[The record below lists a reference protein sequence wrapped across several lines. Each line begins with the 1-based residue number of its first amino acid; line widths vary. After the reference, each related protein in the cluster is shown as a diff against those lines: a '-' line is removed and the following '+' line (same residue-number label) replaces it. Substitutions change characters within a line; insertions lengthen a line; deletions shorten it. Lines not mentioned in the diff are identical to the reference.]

1 MSETNSAPSVLSKE
15 MLLEIG
21 GWRAMQEG
29 RSLWEAGKV
38 MSVDWVDP
46 MLGGVVQAGT
56 GTVNARLKL
65 GKRLSDVENLCSCRQ
80 AREYGTV
87 CPHVIALSLKYL
99 EKNGKAAGGPVHR
112 PNGAVAGPVA
122 AAARA
127 MAPRFPRVLGQL
139 AGKGSKPLC
148 LEVHLPLELGKA
160 WRAGK
165 IPLTVE
171 ASVDGGPTKSLDAV
185 AVEKVEPYIVDESD
199 AVLLSML
206 EKMEG
211 ASVHG
216 EAELS
221 PADRDLFFPVLLG
234 HPRIFLGRKKHFAV
248 SRAVEG
254 TRLKAELDEG
264 GILHLNLLAAPAGPE
279 GSEVL
284 EGSQGRWRFSGDHLE
299 LLDSLPVA
307 YEGLRKGGRSVAREG
322 LATFLQREM
331 PLLERHV
338 RVEPGERLRG
348 LQFETMAPAIR
359 VELDGLLSGISCQ
372 LEAVYGKESHVLTG
386 MPGQNEGMD
395 AWMPDGTDPK
405 RYRVRGRAIERT
417 AQRELLA
424 AGFLP
429 GQRAAERY
437 TLAGEG
443 KVGAF
448 LANILPRWKQKWEV
462 KVTPR
467 MESLLSRCDYVAPE
481 VTLRDTGGSWL
492 TVEVDFRSGANR
504 DALTP
509 AEVQRLLQ
517 TGLSHH
523 RLAGGRIALVP
534 TDDVTEFQEV
544 LKDCQVRNDGTR
556 YKLEKRF
563 RGYFGEA
570 IRGTGWVVSGKSNW
584 KPPTELIAYE
594 QAKLPERLEKI
605 VRPYQREGIGWLLY
619 LAKNHFGGVLAD
631 EMGLGKTLQT
641 LAFLELRRAQNK
653 TKLPGLVLCPT
664 SLVMN
669 WLDEAKKF
677 VPDLKVLA
685 LHGAGRKALL
695 SKIPEYD
702 LVVTSYALLRRDI
715 AEYEKQEFDAVI
727 LDEAQNIK
735 NRTSQTAVSVKKLV
749 SDHRMVLTG
758 TPLENSLL
766 DLWSIYDFLMPGYLG
781 TATDFRDRYEIP
793 VAKLGDEKAQHRLRH
808 RVRPFLLRR
817 TKAEVAKDL
826 PAKIEQIAFCELT
839 DEQKGVYRQILEEGR
854 KQVSELSGKAS
865 GGRDRIAV
873 LTVLMRL
880 RQACCHLGLLPSA
893 GAGAKVWNEPS
904 GKMEY
909 FLDRLEEAISG
920 GHRILVFSQFVSML
934 KIVQEELRRRKT
946 PHCYLDGGTID
957 RAGEVDRFQRNQDIP
972 VFLISLK
979 AGGTGLNLTGAD
991 TVIHFDPWWNP
1002 AVEDQATARAHRIG
1016 QNKIVSSYKL
1026 IARDTVE
1033 EKIVLLQERKKE
1045 LFRGTLVSEE
1055 DFVRGLDWTELQELL
1070 N

>member
-1 MSETNSAPSVLSKE
+1 
-15 MLLEIG
+15 
-21 GWRAMQEG
+21 
-29 RSLWEAGKV
+29 
-38 MSVDWVDP
+38 
-46 MLGGVVQAGT
+46 
-56 GTVNARLKL
+56 
-65 GKRLSDVENLCSCRQ
+65 
-80 AREYGTV
+80 
-87 CPHVIALSLKYL
+87 
-99 EKNGKAAGGPVHR
+99 
-112 PNGAVAGPVA
+112 
-122 AAARA
+122 
-127 MAPRFPRVLGQL
+127 
-139 AGKGSKPLC
+139 
-148 LEVHLPLELGKA
+148 
-160 WRAGK
+160 
-165 IPLTVE
+165 
-171 ASVDGGPTKSLDAV
+171 
-185 AVEKVEPYIVDESD
+185 
-199 AVLLSML
+199 
-206 EKMEG
+206 
-211 ASVHG
+211 
-216 EAELS
+216 
-221 PADRDLFFPVLLG
+221 
-234 HPRIFLGRKKHFAV
+234 
-248 SRAVEG
+248 
-254 TRLKAELDEG
+254 
-264 GILHLNLLAAPAGPE
+264 
-279 GSEVL
+279 
-284 EGSQGRWRFSGDHLE
+284 
-299 LLDSLPVA
+299 
-307 YEGLRKGGRSVAREG
+307 
-322 LATFLQREM
+322 
-331 PLLERHV
+331 
-338 RVEPGERLRG
+338 
-348 LQFETMAPAIR
+348 
-359 VELDGLLSGISCQ
+359 
-372 LEAVYGKESHVLTG
+372 
-386 MPGQNEGMD
+386 
-395 AWMPDGTDPK
+395 
-405 RYRVRGRAIERT
+405 
-417 AQRELLA
+417 
-424 AGFLP
+424 
-429 GQRAAERY
+429 
-437 TLAGEG
+437 
-443 KVGAF
+443 
-448 LANILPRWKQKWEV
+448 
-462 KVTPR
+462 
-467 MESLLSRCDYVAPE
+467 
-481 VTLRDTGGSWL
+481 
-492 TVEVDFRSGANR
+492 
-504 DALTP
+504 
-509 AEVQRLLQ
+509 
-517 TGLSHH
+517 
-523 RLAGGRIALVP
+523 
-534 TDDVTEFQEV
+534 
-544 LKDCQVRNDGTR
+544 
-556 YKLEKRF
+556 
-563 RGYFGEA
+563 
-570 IRGTGWVVSGKSNW
+570 
-584 KPPTELIAYE
+584 LIAYE

-677 VPDLKVLA
+677 APDLKVLA

-793 VAKLGDEKAQHRLRH
+793 VAKLGDEKAQQRLRQ

-826 PAKIEQIAFCELT
+826 PAKIEQIAYCELT

-880 RQACCHLGLLPSA
+880 RQACCHLGLLPQPNS
-893 GAGAKVWNEPS
+893 GTKVWSEPS

-1033 EKIVLLQERKKE
+1033 EKIVRLQERKKE

>member
-1 MSETNSAPSVLSKE
+1 MSDSSSVPSVLSKE

-38 MSVDWVDP
+38 MSVEWIDP
-46 MLGGVVQAGT
+46 VLGGVVQAGT

-99 EKNGKAAGGPVHR
+99 EKNGKGVVGPAPR
-112 PNGAVAGPVA
+112 PNGVVAGPVA
-122 AAARA
+122 AAARS

-139 AGKGSKPLC
+139 AGKGSKPLS

-185 AVEKVEPYIVDESD
+185 PVDKVEPYIVDESD
-199 AVLLSML
+199 AALLAML

-221 PADRDLFFPVLLG
+221 PAMRDAFFPVLLG
-234 HPRIFLGRKKHFAV
+234 HPRVFVGRRKHLSV
-248 SRAVEG
+248 SRATEG
-254 TRLKAELDEG
+254 TRVKAELDDG
-264 GILHLNLLAAPAGPE
+264 GILHLELVPAPSGPE
-279 GSEVL
+279 GSELL
-284 EGSQGRWRFSGDHLE
+284 EAGNGRWRLAAEQLE
-299 LLDSLPVA
+299 LLDSLPQA
-307 YEGLRKGGRSVAREG
+307 YEGLRKGSRTVAREG

-331 PLLERHV
+331 PQLERHV
-338 RVEPGERLRG
+338 RMEPGERLRN
-348 LQFETMAPAIR
+348 LQFETMAPKIR
-359 VELDGLLSGISCQ
+359 VELDGLLSGVSCQ
-372 LEAVYGKESHVLTG
+372 LEAVYGNESHILTG

-395 AWMPDGTDPK
+395 AWVPDKGDAK
-405 RYRVRGRAIERT
+405 RYRVRGRELERV

-448 LANILPRWKQKWEV
+448 LANVLPRWKKKWEV
-462 KVTPR
+462 KLTPR

-492 TVEVDFRSGANR
+492 SVEVDFRSGNGA
-504 DALTP
+504 DALSP

-534 TDDVTEFQEV
+534 TDDVAEFHEV
-544 LKDCQVRNDGTR
+544 LRDCQVRNDGTR

-570 IRGTGWVVSGKSNW
+570 IRASGWSLGGRSNW
-584 KPPTELIAYE
+584 KPPEEIFHYE
-594 QAKLPERLEKI
+594 EPQLPERLEKI
-605 VRPYQREGIGWLLY
+605 ARPYQKEGIGWLQY

-641 LAFLELRRAQNK
+641 LAFLELRRKENK
-653 TKLPGLVLCPT
+653 TKLPSLVLCPT
-664 SLVMN
+664 SLVIN
-669 WLDEAKKF
+669 WMDEGKKF
-677 VPDLKVLA
+677 APGLKMLA
-685 LHGAGRKALL
+685 LHGAGRKTLL
-695 SKIPEYD
+695 SKIPDYD

-715 AEYEKQEFDAVI
+715 AEYEMLEFDSVV
-727 LDEAQNIK
+727 LDEAQSIK
-735 NRTSQTAVSVKKLV
+735 NRSSQTAVSVKKLTC
-749 SDHRMVLTG
+749 DHRLVLTG

-793 VAKLGDEKAQHRLRH
+793 VAKLGDEKAQQRLRQ

-817 TKAEVAKDL
+817 TKAEVARDL
-826 PAKIEQIAFCELT
+826 PAKIEQISWCELT

-854 KQVSELSGKAS
+854 RQVSELAGKAS
-865 GGRDRIAV
+865 GGKDRIAV

-880 RQACCHLGLLPSA
+880 RQACCHLGLLPQN
-893 GAGAKVWNEPS
+893 GKTWTEPS

-920 GHRILVFSQFVSML
+920 GHRMLVFSQFVSLL
-934 KIVQEELRRRKT
+934 KIVQEELRRRKV
-946 PHCYLDGGTID
+946 PHCYLDGGTVD
-957 RAGEVDRFQRNQDIP
+957 RAGEVERFQRNQDIP

-1033 EKIVLLQERKKE
+1033 EKIVRLQEKKKE
-1045 LFRGTLVSEE
+1045 LFKGTLVSEE
-1055 DFVRGLDWTELQELL
+1055 DFVRGLSWTELQELL
-1070 N
+1070 E

>member
-1 MSETNSAPSVLSKE
+1 MSETNSAPSVLSKQ

-38 MSVDWVDP
+38 MSVEWVDP
-46 MLGGVVQAGT
+46 VLGGVVQAGT

-65 GKRLSDVENLCSCRQ
+65 GARLADVENFCSCRQ

-99 EKNGKAAGGPVHR
+99 EKNGKPATGPVHR
-112 PNGAVAGPVA
+112 PNGAVSGPVA

-139 AGKGSKPLC
+139 AGKGSKPMS
-148 LEVHLPLELGKA
+148 LEVHLPLDLGKA
-160 WRAGK
+160 WKAGK

-185 AVEKVEPYIVDESD
+185 PVEKVEPYIVDEAD
-199 AVLLSML
+199 ATLLAML

-216 EAELS
+216 EAELTA
-221 PADRDLFFPVLLG
+221 ADRDLFFPALLG
-234 HPRIFLGRKKHFAV
+234 HPRVFAGRRKHLLV
-248 SRAVEG
+248 KRAAEG
-254 TRLKAELDEG
+254 TRLKAELDAD
-264 GILHLNLLAAPAGPE
+264 GILHLELFAAPAGPAE
-279 GSEVL
+279 SELL
-284 EGSQGRWRFSGDHLE
+284 ECADGRWRLAGENLE
-299 LLDSLPVA
+299 LLDSLPHS
-307 YEGLRKGGRSVAREG
+307 YDGLRHGPRSVAREG
-322 LATFLQREM
+322 LALFLQREM
-331 PLLERHV
+331 PNLERHV
-338 RVEPGERLRG
+338 RVEAGEKLRG
-348 LQFETMAPAIR
+348 LQFETMVPKIK
-359 VELDGLLSGISCQ
+359 VELDGLLSGVSCQ
-372 LEAVYGKESHVLTG
+372 LEALDGKEIHILTG

-395 AWMPDGTDPK
+395 AWVPDGKDVG
-405 RYRVRGRAIERT
+405 RYRVRGRAMERT

-448 LANILPRWKQKWEV
+448 LANILPRWKKKWEV
-462 KVTPR
+462 TVTPR
-467 MESLLSRCDYVAPE
+467 MEALLGRCDYIAPE

-492 TVEVDFRSGANR
+492 SVEVDFRSGNGN

-509 AEVQRLLQ
+509 SEVQRLLQ

-534 TDDVTEFQEV
+534 TEDVAEFTEV
-544 LKDCQVRNDGTR
+544 LRDCQVKNDGTR
-556 YKLEKRF
+556 YRLEKKF

-570 IRGTGWVVSGKSNW
+570 IRGTGWMVSGRSNW
-584 KPPTELIAYE
+584 KPPAELVQYSE
-594 QAKLPERLEKI
+594 AKLPERLEKI
-605 VRPYQREGIGWLLY
+605 ARPYQKEGIGWLQY

-641 LAFLELRRAQNK
+641 LAFLELRRAENK

-664 SLVMN
+664 SLVIN
-669 WLDEAKKF
+669 WMDEGKKF
-677 VPDLKVLA
+677 APGLKMLA
-685 LHGAGRKALL
+685 LYGAGRKSLL
-695 SKIPEYD
+695 AKIPEYD

-715 AEYEKQEFDAVI
+715 AIYEKMEFDAVI

-735 NRTSQTAVSVKKLV
+735 NRTSQTAISVKKLV
-749 SDHRMVLTG
+749 CDHRMVLTG

-793 VAKLGDEKAQHRLRH
+793 VAKMGDERAQARLRH

-880 RQACCHLGLLPSA
+880 RQACCHLGLLPQG
-893 GAGAKVWNEPS
+893 GAGAKVWTEPS

-909 FLDRLEEAISG
+909 FLDRLDEAISG
-920 GHRILVFSQFVSML
+920 GHRMLVFSQFVSML
-934 KIVQEELRRRKT
+934 KIVQEELRRRKI
-946 PHCYLDGGTID
+946 PHCYLDGGTMD

-1033 EKIVLLQERKKE
+1033 EKIVRLQERKKE

>member
-1 MSETNSAPSVLSKE
+1 
-15 MLLEIG
+15 
-21 GWRAMQEG
+21 
-29 RSLWEAGKV
+29 
-38 MSVDWVDP
+38 
-46 MLGGVVQAGT
+46 
-56 GTVNARLKL
+56 
-65 GKRLSDVENLCSCRQ
+65 
-80 AREYGTV
+80 
-87 CPHVIALSLKYL
+87 
-99 EKNGKAAGGPVHR
+99 
-112 PNGAVAGPVA
+112 
-122 AAARA
+122 
-127 MAPRFPRVLGQL
+127 
-139 AGKGSKPLC
+139 
-148 LEVHLPLELGKA
+148 
-160 WRAGK
+160 
-165 IPLTVE
+165 
-171 ASVDGGPTKSLDAV
+171 
-185 AVEKVEPYIVDESD
+185 
-199 AVLLSML
+199 
-206 EKMEG
+206 
-211 ASVHG
+211 
-216 EAELS
+216 
-221 PADRDLFFPVLLG
+221 
-234 HPRIFLGRKKHFAV
+234 
-248 SRAVEG
+248 
-254 TRLKAELDEG
+254 
-264 GILHLNLLAAPAGPE
+264 
-279 GSEVL
+279 
-284 EGSQGRWRFSGDHLE
+284 
-299 LLDSLPVA
+299 
-307 YEGLRKGGRSVAREG
+307 
-322 LATFLQREM
+322 
-331 PLLERHV
+331 
-338 RVEPGERLRG
+338 
-348 LQFETMAPAIR
+348 
-359 VELDGLLSGISCQ
+359 
-372 LEAVYGKESHVLTG
+372 
-386 MPGQNEGMD
+386 
-395 AWMPDGTDPK
+395 
-405 RYRVRGRAIERT
+405 
-417 AQRELLA
+417 
-424 AGFLP
+424 
-429 GQRAAERY
+429 
-437 TLAGEG
+437 
-443 KVGAF
+443 
-448 LANILPRWKQKWEV
+448 
-462 KVTPR
+462 
-467 MESLLSRCDYVAPE
+467 
-481 VTLRDTGGSWL
+481 
-492 TVEVDFRSGANR
+492 
-504 DALTP
+504 
-509 AEVQRLLQ
+509 
-517 TGLSHH
+517 
-523 RLAGGRIALVP
+523 
-534 TDDVTEFQEV
+534 
-544 LKDCQVRNDGTR
+544 
-556 YKLEKRF
+556 
-563 RGYFGEA
+563 
-570 IRGTGWVVSGKSNW
+570 
-584 KPPTELIAYE
+584 
-594 QAKLPERLEKI
+594 
-605 VRPYQREGIGWLLY
+605 
-619 LAKNHFGGVLAD
+619 
-631 EMGLGKTLQT
+631 
-641 LAFLELRRAQNK
+641 
-653 TKLPGLVLCPT
+653 
-664 SLVMN
+664 
-669 WLDEAKKF
+669 
-677 VPDLKVLA
+677 LA

-1033 EKIVLLQERKKE
+1033 EKIVRLQERKKE

>member
-1 MSETNSAPSVLSKE
+1 MSDSSSVPSVLSKE

-38 MSVDWVDP
+38 MSVEWIDP
-46 MLGGVVQAGT
+46 VLGGVVQAGT

-99 EKNGKAAGGPVHR
+99 EKNGKGVAGPAPR
-112 PNGAVAGPVA
+112 PNGVVAGPVA
-122 AAARA
+122 AAARS

-139 AGKGSKPLC
+139 AGKGSKPLS

-185 AVEKVEPYIVDESD
+185 PVDKVEPYIVDESD
-199 AVLLSML
+199 AALLAML

-221 PADRDLFFPVLLG
+221 PAIRDAFFPVLIG
-234 HPRIFLGRKKHFAV
+234 HPRVFVGRRKHLSV
-248 SRAVEG
+248 GRAAEG
-254 TRLKAELDEG
+254 TRLKAELDDG
-264 GILHLNLLAAPAGPE
+264 GILHLDLVPAPSGPE
-279 GSEVL
+279 GSELL
-284 EGSQGRWRFSGDHLE
+284 EAGNGRWRLAAEQLE
-299 LLDSLPVA
+299 LLDSLPQA
-307 YEGLRKGGRSVAREG
+307 YEGLRKGSRTVAREG

-331 PLLERHV
+331 PQLERHV
-338 RVEPGERLRG
+338 RVEPGERLRN
-348 LQFETMAPAIR
+348 LQFETMAPKIR
-359 VELDGLLSGISCQ
+359 VELDGLLSGVSCQ
-372 LEAVYGKESHVLTG
+372 LEAVYGNESHILTG

-395 AWMPDGTDPK
+395 AWVPDKGDAK
-405 RYRVRGRAIERT
+405 RYRVRGRELERV

-448 LANILPRWKQKWEV
+448 LANVLPRWKKKWEV
-462 KVTPR
+462 KLTPR

-492 TVEVDFRSGANR
+492 SVEVDFRSGNGA
-504 DALTP
+504 DALSP
-509 AEVQRLLQ
+509 VEVQRLLQ

-534 TDDVTEFQEV
+534 TDDVAEFHEV
-544 LKDCQVRNDGTR
+544 LRDCQVRNDGTR

-570 IRGTGWVVSGKSNW
+570 IRASGWSLGGRSNW
-584 KPPTELIAYE
+584 KPPEELFHYE
-594 QAKLPERLEKI
+594 EPKLPERLEKI
-605 VRPYQREGIGWLLY
+605 ARPYQKEGIGWLQY

-641 LAFLELRRAQNK
+641 LAFLELRRKENK
-653 TKLPGLVLCPT
+653 TKLPSLVLCPT

-669 WLDEAKKF
+669 WMDEGKKF
-677 VPDLKVLA
+677 APGLNMLA

-715 AEYEKQEFDAVI
+715 AEYEKLEFDSVV
-727 LDEAQNIK
+727 LDEAQSIK
-735 NRTSQTAVSVKKLV
+735 NRSSQTAVSVKKLTC
-749 SDHRMVLTG
+749 DHRLVLTG

-793 VAKLGDEKAQHRLRH
+793 VAKLGDEKAQQRLRQ

-817 TKAEVAKDL
+817 TKAEVARDL
-826 PAKIEQIAFCELT
+826 PAKIEQISWCELT

-854 KQVSELSGKAS
+854 RQVSELAGKAS
-865 GGRDRIAV
+865 GGKDRIAV

-880 RQACCHLGLLPSA
+880 RQACCHLGLLPQN
-893 GAGAKVWNEPS
+893 GKTWTEPS

-920 GHRILVFSQFVSML
+920 GHRMLVFSQFVSLL
-934 KIVQEELRRRKT
+934 KIVQEELRRRKV
-946 PHCYLDGGTID
+946 PHCYLDGGTVD

-1016 QNKIVSSYKL
+1016 QDKIVSSYKL

-1033 EKIVLLQERKKE
+1033 EKIVRLQEKKKE
-1045 LFRGTLVSEE
+1045 LFKGTLVSEE
-1055 DFVRGLDWTELQELL
+1055 DFVRGLSWTELQELL
-1070 N
+1070 E

>member
-1 MSETNSAPSVLSKE
+1 MSENNPIPSVLSKE

-38 MSVDWVDP
+38 MSVEWIDP
-46 MLGGVVQAGT
+46 VLGGVVQAGT

-65 GKRLSDVENLCSCRQ
+65 GKRLADVENLCSCRQ

-99 EKNGKAAGGPVHR
+99 ERNGKAATAPAPR
-112 PNGAVAGPVA
+112 LNGHVAGPVA

-127 MAPRFPRVLGQL
+127 LAPRFPRVLGQL
-139 AGKGSKPLC
+139 AGKASKPLA
-148 LEVHLPLELGKA
+148 LEVHLPLDLGKA

-185 AVEKVEPYIVDESD
+185 PVDKVEPYIVDESD
-199 AVLLSML
+199 AALLTML

-216 EAELS
+216 EAELTA
-221 PADRDLFFPVLLG
+221 ADRDLFFPVLLG
-234 HPRIFLGRKKHFAV
+234 HPRVFVGRRKHLAV
-248 SRAVEG
+248 SRAVQG
-254 TRLKAELDEG
+254 TRLKADLDDAG
-264 GILHLNLLAAPAGPE
+264 VLHLEIVPAPKGPE

-284 EGSQGRWRFSGDHLE
+284 EAGHGRWRLDEEHLE
-299 LLDSLPVA
+299 LLDSLPQS
-307 YEGLRKGGRSVAREG
+307 YDGLRKGPRSVARDG
-322 LATFLQREM
+322 LANFLQREM
-331 PLLERHV
+331 PHLERHV
-338 RVEPGERLRG
+338 RLEAGERLRQ
-348 LQFETMAPAIR
+348 LQFETMLPKIR
-359 VELDGLLSGISCQ
+359 VELDGLLSGVSCQ
-372 LEAVYGKESHVLTG
+372 LEAVYGNESHILTG

-395 AWMPDGTDPK
+395 SWVPDAGDPR
-405 RYRVRGRAIERT
+405 RYRVRGREAERV

-448 LANILPRWKQKWEV
+448 LANVLPRWKKKWEV
-462 KVTPR
+462 KLTPR
-467 MESLLSRCDYVAPE
+467 MESLLGRCDYIAPE
-481 VTLRDTGGSWL
+481 ITLRDTGGSWL
-492 TVEVDFRSGANR
+492 TVEVDFKSGSGS
-504 DALTP
+504 DSLSQ

-534 TDDVTEFQEV
+534 TDEVAEFGEV
-544 LKDCQVRNDGTR
+544 LRDCQVRQDGNR
-556 YKLEKRF
+556 YRLEKRY

-570 IRGTGWVVSGKSNW
+570 LKGTGWSLNGRSNW
-584 KPPTELIAYE
+584 KPPEELVHFE
-594 QAKLPERLEKI
+594 DAKLPARLEKI
-605 VRPYQREGIGWLLY
+605 VRPYQKEGVGWLQY
-619 LAKNHFGGVLAD
+619 LSRNHFGGVLAD

-641 LAFLELRRAQNK
+641 LAFLELRRAETK
-653 TKLPGLVLCPT
+653 SKLPCLVLCPT

-669 WLDEAKKF
+669 WMDEGKKF
-677 VPDLKVLA
+677 APSLKMLA
-685 LHGAGRKALL
+685 LHGAGRKAHL
-695 SKIPEYD
+695 SKIPDYD

-715 AEYEKQEFDAVI
+715 AEYEKLEFDTIA
-727 LDEAQNIK
+727 LDEAQSIK

-749 SDHRMVLTG
+749 CEHRMVLTG

-766 DLWSIYDFLMPGYLG
+766 DLWSIFDFLMPGYLG

-793 VAKLGDEKAQHRLRH
+793 VAKLGDERAQNRLRQ

-826 PAKIEQIAFCELT
+826 PAKIEQVAWCEMT

-854 KQVSELSGKAS
+854 KQVSELSGKES

-880 RQACCHLGLLPSA
+880 RQACCHLGLLPQN
-893 GAGAKVWNEPS
+893 GKTWTEPS

-920 GHRILVFSQFVSML
+920 GHRMLVFSQFVSLL
-934 KIVQEELRRRKT
+934 KLVQAELNRRKI
-946 PHCYLDGGTID
+946 PHCYLDGGTVD

-1002 AVEDQATARAHRIG
+1002 AVEEQATARAHRIG

-1033 EKIVLLQERKKE
+1033 EKIVRLQERKKE

-1055 DFVRGLDWTELQELL
+1055 DFVRGLSWQELQELL
-1070 N
+1070 D

>member
-1 MSETNSAPSVLSKE
+1 MSDSSSVPSVLSKE

-38 MSVDWVDP
+38 MSVEWIDP
-46 MLGGVVQAGT
+46 VLGGVVQAGT

-99 EKNGKAAGGPVHR
+99 EKNGKGVAGPAPR
-112 PNGAVAGPVA
+112 PNGVVAGPVA
-122 AAARA
+122 AAARS

-139 AGKGSKPLC
+139 AGKGSKPLS

-185 AVEKVEPYIVDESD
+185 PVDKVEPYIVDESD
-199 AVLLSML
+199 AALLAML

-221 PADRDLFFPVLLG
+221 PAIRDAFFPVLIG
-234 HPRIFLGRKKHFAV
+234 HPRVFVGRRKHLSV
-248 SRAVEG
+248 GRAAEG
-254 TRLKAELDEG
+254 TRLKAELDDG
-264 GILHLNLLAAPAGPE
+264 GILHLDLVPAPSGPE
-279 GSEVL
+279 GSELL
-284 EGSQGRWRFSGDHLE
+284 EAGNGRWRLAAEQLE
-299 LLDSLPVA
+299 LLDSLPQA
-307 YEGLRKGGRSVAREG
+307 YEGLRKGSRTVAREG

-331 PLLERHV
+331 PQLERHV
-338 RVEPGERLRG
+338 RVEPGERLRN
-348 LQFETMAPAIR
+348 LQFETMAPKIR
-359 VELDGLLSGISCQ
+359 VELDGLLSGVSCQ
-372 LEAVYGKESHVLTG
+372 LEAVYGNESHILTG

-395 AWMPDGTDPK
+395 AWVPDKGDAK
-405 RYRVRGRAIERT
+405 RYRVRGRELERV

-448 LANILPRWKQKWEV
+448 LANVLPRWKKKWEV
-462 KVTPR
+462 KLTPR

-492 TVEVDFRSGANR
+492 SVEVDFRSGNGA
-504 DALTP
+504 DALSP
-509 AEVQRLLQ
+509 VEVQRLLQ

-534 TDDVTEFQEV
+534 TDDVAEFHEV
-544 LKDCQVRNDGTR
+544 LRDCQVRNDGTR

-570 IRGTGWVVSGKSNW
+570 IRASGWSLGGRSNW
-584 KPPTELIAYE
+584 KPPEELFHYE
-594 QAKLPERLEKI
+594 EPKLPERLEKI
-605 VRPYQREGIGWLLY
+605 ARPYQKEGIGWLQY

-641 LAFLELRRAQNK
+641 LAFLELRRKENK
-653 TKLPGLVLCPT
+653 TKLPSLVLCPT

-669 WLDEAKKF
+669 WMDEGKKF
-677 VPDLKVLA
+677 APGLNMLA

-715 AEYEKQEFDAVI
+715 AEYEKLEFDSVV
-727 LDEAQNIK
+727 LDEAQSIK
-735 NRTSQTAVSVKKLV
+735 NRSSQTAVSVKKLTC
-749 SDHRMVLTG
+749 DHRLVLTG

-793 VAKLGDEKAQHRLRH
+793 VAKLGDEKAQQRLRQ

-817 TKAEVAKDL
+817 TKAEVARDL
-826 PAKIEQIAFCELT
+826 PAKIEQISWCELT

-854 KQVSELSGKAS
+854 RQVSELAGKAS
-865 GGRDRIAV
+865 GGKDRIAV

-880 RQACCHLGLLPSA
+880 RQACCHLGLLPQN
-893 GAGAKVWNEPS
+893 GKTWTEPS

-920 GHRILVFSQFVSML
+920 GHRMLVFSQFVSLL
-934 KIVQEELRRRKT
+934 KIVQEELRRRKV
-946 PHCYLDGGTID
+946 PHCYLDGGTVD
-957 RAGEVDRFQRNQDIP
+957 RAGEVERFQRNQDIP

-1033 EKIVLLQERKKE
+1033 EKIVRLQEKKKE
-1045 LFRGTLVSEE
+1045 LFKGTLVSEE
-1055 DFVRGLDWTELQELL
+1055 DFVRGLSWTELQELL
-1070 N
+1070 E

>member
-1 MSETNSAPSVLSKE
+1 MSDSSSVPSVLSKE

-38 MSVDWVDP
+38 MSVEWIDP
-46 MLGGVVQAGT
+46 VLGGVVQAGT

-99 EKNGKAAGGPVHR
+99 EKNGKGVAGPAPR
-112 PNGAVAGPVA
+112 PNGVVAGPVA
-122 AAARA
+122 AAARS

-139 AGKGSKPLC
+139 AGKGSKPLS

-185 AVEKVEPYIVDESD
+185 PVDKVEPYIVDESD
-199 AVLLSML
+199 AALLAML

-221 PADRDLFFPVLLG
+221 PAMRDAFFPVLLG
-234 HPRIFLGRKKHFAV
+234 HPRVFVGRRKHLSV
-248 SRAVEG
+248 SRATEG
-254 TRLKAELDEG
+254 TRVKAELDDG
-264 GILHLNLLAAPAGPE
+264 GILHLELVPAPSGPE
-279 GSEVL
+279 GSELL
-284 EGSQGRWRFSGDHLE
+284 EAGNGRWRLAAEQLE
-299 LLDSLPVA
+299 LLDSLPQA
-307 YEGLRKGGRSVAREG
+307 YEGLRKGSRTVAREG

-331 PLLERHV
+331 PQLERHV
-338 RVEPGERLRG
+338 RMEPGERLRN
-348 LQFETMAPAIR
+348 LQFETMAPKIR
-359 VELDGLLSGISCQ
+359 VELDGLLSGVSCQ
-372 LEAVYGKESHVLTG
+372 LEAVYGNESHILTG

-395 AWMPDGTDPK
+395 AWVPDKGDAK
-405 RYRVRGRAIERT
+405 RYRVRGRELERV

-437 TLAGEG
+437 TWAGEG

-448 LANILPRWKQKWEV
+448 LANVLPRWKKKWEV
-462 KVTPR
+462 KLTPR

-492 TVEVDFRSGANR
+492 SVEVDFRSGNGA
-504 DALTP
+504 DALSP

-534 TDDVTEFQEV
+534 TDDVAEFHEV
-544 LKDCQVRNDGTR
+544 LRDCQVRNDGTR

-570 IRGTGWVVSGKSNW
+570 IRASGWSLGGRSNW
-584 KPPTELIAYE
+584 KPPEEIFHYE
-594 QAKLPERLEKI
+594 EPQLPERLEKI
-605 VRPYQREGIGWLLY
+605 ARPYQKEGIGWLQY

-641 LAFLELRRAQNK
+641 LAFLELRRKENK
-653 TKLPGLVLCPT
+653 TKLPSLVLCPT
-664 SLVMN
+664 SLVIN
-669 WLDEAKKF
+669 WMDEGKKF
-677 VPDLKVLA
+677 APGLKMLA
-685 LHGAGRKALL
+685 LHGAGRKTLL
-695 SKIPEYD
+695 SKIPDYD

-715 AEYEKQEFDAVI
+715 AEYEMLEFDSVV
-727 LDEAQNIK
+727 LDEAQSIK
-735 NRTSQTAVSVKKLV
+735 NRSSQTAVSVKKLTC
-749 SDHRMVLTG
+749 DHRLVLTG

-793 VAKLGDEKAQHRLRH
+793 VAKLGDEKAQQRLRQ

-817 TKAEVAKDL
+817 TKAEVARDL
-826 PAKIEQIAFCELT
+826 PAKIEQISWCELT

-854 KQVSELSGKAS
+854 RQVSELAGKAS
-865 GGRDRIAV
+865 GGKDRIAV

-880 RQACCHLGLLPSA
+880 RQACCHLGLLPQN
-893 GAGAKVWNEPS
+893 GKTWTEPS

-920 GHRILVFSQFVSML
+920 GHRMLVFSQFVSLL
-934 KIVQEELRRRKT
+934 KIVQEELRRRKV
-946 PHCYLDGGTID
+946 PHCYLDGGTVD
-957 RAGEVDRFQRNQDIP
+957 RAGEVERFQRNQDIP

-1033 EKIVLLQERKKE
+1033 EKIVRLQEKKKE
-1045 LFRGTLVSEE
+1045 LFKGTLVSEE
-1055 DFVRGLDWTELQELL
+1055 DFVRGLSWTELQELL
-1070 N
+1070 E

>member
-1 MSETNSAPSVLSKE
+1 MSESSSVPSVLSKE

-38 MSVDWVDP
+38 MSVDWIDP
-46 MLGGVVQAGT
+46 VLGGVVQAGT

-87 CPHVIALSLKYL
+87 CPHVIALSLKFL
-99 EKNGKAAGGPVHR
+99 EKNGKGVAGPVPR

-122 AAARA
+122 AAARS

-139 AGKGSKPLC
+139 AGKGSKPLS

-160 WRAGK
+160 WKAGK

-185 AVEKVEPYIVDESD
+185 PVDKVEPYIVDESD
-199 AVLLSML
+199 AALLAML
-206 EKMEG
+206 EKMDG

-216 EAELS
+216 EAELM
-221 PADRDLFFPVLLG
+221 PAIRDAFFPVLLG
-234 HPRIFLGRKKHFAV
+234 HPRVFLGRRKHLSV
-248 SRAVEG
+248 GRAAEG

-264 GILHLNLLAAPAGPE
+264 GILHLDLIPAPVGPE
-279 GSEVL
+279 GSESL
-284 EGSQGRWRFSGDHLE
+284 EATNGRWRLTGEQLE
-299 LLDSLPVA
+299 LLDSLPQT
-307 YEGLRKGGRSVAREG
+307 YEGLRKGSRTVTREG

-331 PLLERHV
+331 PQLERHV
-338 RVEPGERLRG
+338 RVEAGEKLKN
-348 LQFETMAPAIR
+348 LQFETMAPKIR
-359 VELDGLLSGISCQ
+359 VELDGLLSGVSCQ
-372 LEAVYGKESHVLTG
+372 LVAVYGNETHILTG

-395 AWMPDGTDPK
+395 AWVPDQGDAK
-405 RYRVRGRAIERT
+405 RYRVRGREMERV

-448 LANILPRWKQKWEV
+448 LANVLPRWKKKWEV
-462 KVTPR
+462 KLTPR
-467 MESLLSRCDYVAPE
+467 MDSLLSRCDYVTPE
-481 VTLRDTGGSWL
+481 VTLKDTGGSWL
-492 TVEVDFRSGANR
+492 SVEVDFRSGSGA

-534 TDDVTEFQEV
+534 TDDVAEFHEV
-544 LKDCQVRNDGTR
+544 LRDCQVRNDGTR

-563 RGYFGEA
+563 RCYFGEA
-570 IRGTGWVVSGKSNW
+570 LRASGWSVGGRSNW
-584 KPPTELIAYE
+584 KPPEELFHYE
-594 QAKLPERLEKI
+594 EPKLPERLEKI
-605 VRPYQREGIGWLLY
+605 IRPYQKEGIGWLQY
-619 LAKNHFGGVLAD
+619 LARNHFGGVLAD

-641 LAFLELRRAQNK
+641 LAFLELRRKESK
-653 TKLPGLVLCPT
+653 TKLPSLVLCPT
-664 SLVMN
+664 SLVIN
-669 WLDEAKKF
+669 WMDEGKKF
-677 VPDLKVLA
+677 APGLKMLA
-685 LHGAGRKALL
+685 LHGAGRKTML
-695 SKIPEYD
+695 SKIPDYD

-715 AEYEKQEFDAVI
+715 AEYEKLEFDSVV
-727 LDEAQNIK
+727 LDEAQSIK
-735 NRTSQTAVSVKKLV
+735 NRSSQTAVCVKKLTC
-749 SDHRMVLTG
+749 DHRLVLTG

-793 VAKLGDEKAQHRLRH
+793 VAKLGDERAQQRLRQ

-817 TKAEVAKDL
+817 TKAEVARDL
-826 PAKIEQIAFCELT
+826 PAKIEQVSWCELT

-854 KQVSELSGKAS
+854 KQVIELAGKAS

-880 RQACCHLGLLPSA
+880 RQACCHLGLLPQNGKA
-893 GAGAKVWNEPS
+893 WTEPS

-909 FLDRLEEAISG
+909 FLDRLDEAISG
-920 GHRILVFSQFVSML
+920 GHRMLVFSQFVSLL
-934 KIVQEELRRRKT
+934 KLVQEELRRRKV
-946 PHCYLDGGTID
+946 PHCYLDGGTVD

-1033 EKIVLLQERKKE
+1033 EKIVRLQEKKKE
-1045 LFRGTLVSEE
+1045 LFKGTLVSEE
-1055 DFVRGLDWTELQELL
+1055 DFVRGLSWTELQELL
-1070 N
+1070 E

>member
-1 MSETNSAPSVLSKE
+1 MSDSSSVPSVLSKE

-38 MSVDWVDP
+38 MSVEWIDP
-46 MLGGVVQAGT
+46 VLGGVVQAGT

-99 EKNGKAAGGPVHR
+99 EKNGKGVAGPAPR

-122 AAARA
+122 AAARS

-139 AGKGSKPLC
+139 AGKGSKPLS

-185 AVEKVEPYIVDESD
+185 PVDKVEPYIVDESD
-199 AVLLSML
+199 AALLAML

-221 PADRDLFFPVLLG
+221 PAMRDAFFPVLLG
-234 HPRIFLGRKKHFAV
+234 HPRVFVGRRKHLSV
-248 SRAVEG
+248 SRATEG
-254 TRLKAELDEG
+254 TRVKAELDDG
-264 GILHLNLLAAPAGPE
+264 GILHLELVPAPSGPE
-279 GSEVL
+279 GSELL
-284 EGSQGRWRFSGDHLE
+284 EAGNGRWRLAAEQLE
-299 LLDSLPVA
+299 LLDSLPQA
-307 YEGLRKGGRSVAREG
+307 YEGLRKGSRTVAREG

-331 PLLERHV
+331 PQLERHV
-338 RVEPGERLRG
+338 RMEPGERLRN
-348 LQFETMAPAIR
+348 LQFETMAPKIR
-359 VELDGLLSGISCQ
+359 VELDGLLSGVSCQ
-372 LEAVYGKESHVLTG
+372 LEAVYGNESHILTG

-395 AWMPDGTDPK
+395 AWVPDKGDAK
-405 RYRVRGRAIERT
+405 RYRVRGRELERV

-448 LANILPRWKQKWEV
+448 LANVLPRWKKKWEV
-462 KVTPR
+462 KLTPR

-492 TVEVDFRSGANR
+492 SVEVDFRSGNGA
-504 DALTP
+504 DALSP

-534 TDDVTEFQEV
+534 TDDVAEFHEV
-544 LKDCQVRNDGTR
+544 LRDCQVRNDGTR

-570 IRGTGWVVSGKSNW
+570 IRASGWSLGGRSNW
-584 KPPTELIAYE
+584 KPPEEIFHYE
-594 QAKLPERLEKI
+594 EPQLPERLEKI
-605 VRPYQREGIGWLLY
+605 ARPYQKEGIGWLQY

-641 LAFLELRRAQNK
+641 LAFLELRRKENK
-653 TKLPGLVLCPT
+653 TKLPSLVLCPT
-664 SLVMN
+664 SLVIN
-669 WLDEAKKF
+669 WMDEGKKF
-677 VPDLKVLA
+677 APGLKMLA
-685 LHGAGRKALL
+685 LHGAGRKTLL
-695 SKIPEYD
+695 SKIPDYD

-715 AEYEKQEFDAVI
+715 AEYEMLEFDSVV
-727 LDEAQNIK
+727 LDEAQSIK
-735 NRTSQTAVSVKKLV
+735 NRSSQTAVSVKKLTC
-749 SDHRMVLTG
+749 DHRLVLTG

-793 VAKLGDEKAQHRLRH
+793 VAKLGDEKAQQRLRQ

-817 TKAEVAKDL
+817 TKAEVARDL
-826 PAKIEQIAFCELT
+826 PAKIEQISWCELT

-854 KQVSELSGKAS
+854 RQVSELAGKAS
-865 GGRDRIAV
+865 GGKDRIAV

-880 RQACCHLGLLPSA
+880 RQACCHLGLLPQN
-893 GAGAKVWNEPS
+893 GKTWTEPS

-920 GHRILVFSQFVSML
+920 GHRMLVFSQFVSLL
-934 KIVQEELRRRKT
+934 KIVQEELRRRKV
-946 PHCYLDGGTID
+946 PHCYLDGGTVD
-957 RAGEVDRFQRNQDIP
+957 RAGEVERFQRNQDIP

-1033 EKIVLLQERKKE
+1033 EKIVRLQEKKKE
-1045 LFRGTLVSEE
+1045 LFKGTLVSEE
-1055 DFVRGLDWTELQELL
+1055 DFVRGLSWTELQELL
-1070 N
+1070 E

>member
-1 MSETNSAPSVLSKE
+1 MSESSSVPSVLSKE

-38 MSVDWVDP
+38 MSVDWIDP
-46 MLGGVVQAGT
+46 VLGGVVQAGT

-87 CPHVIALSLKYL
+87 CPHVIALSLKFL
-99 EKNGKAAGGPVHR
+99 EKNGKGVAGPVPR

-122 AAARA
+122 AAARS

-139 AGKGSKPLC
+139 AGKGSKPLS

-160 WRAGK
+160 WKAGK

-185 AVEKVEPYIVDESD
+185 PVDKVEPYIVDESD
-199 AVLLSML
+199 AALLAML
-206 EKMEG
+206 EKMDG

-216 EAELS
+216 EAELM
-221 PADRDLFFPVLLG
+221 PAIRDAFFPVLLG
-234 HPRIFLGRKKHFAV
+234 HPRVFLGRRKHLSV
-248 SRAVEG
+248 GRAAEG

-264 GILHLNLLAAPAGPE
+264 GILHLDLIPAPVGPE
-279 GSEVL
+279 GSESL
-284 EGSQGRWRFSGDHLE
+284 EATNGRWRLTGEQLE
-299 LLDSLPVA
+299 LLDSLPQT
-307 YEGLRKGGRSVAREG
+307 YEGLRKGSRTVTREG

-331 PLLERHV
+331 PQLERHV
-338 RVEPGERLRG
+338 RVEAGEKLKN
-348 LQFETMAPAIR
+348 LQFETMAPKIR
-359 VELDGLLSGISCQ
+359 VELDGLLSGVSCQ
-372 LEAVYGKESHVLTG
+372 LVAVYGNETHILTG

-395 AWMPDGTDPK
+395 AWVPDQGDAK
-405 RYRVRGRAIERT
+405 RYRVRGREMERV

-448 LANILPRWKQKWEV
+448 LANVLPRWKKKWEV
-462 KVTPR
+462 KLTPR
-467 MESLLSRCDYVAPE
+467 MDSLLSRCDYVTPE
-481 VTLRDTGGSWL
+481 VTLKDTGGSWL
-492 TVEVDFRSGANR
+492 SVEVDFRSGSGA

-534 TDDVTEFQEV
+534 TDDVAEFHEV
-544 LKDCQVRNDGTR
+544 LRDCQVRNDGTR

-570 IRGTGWVVSGKSNW
+570 LRASGWSVGGRSNW
-584 KPPTELIAYE
+584 KPPEELFHYE
-594 QAKLPERLEKI
+594 EPKLPERLEKI
-605 VRPYQREGIGWLLY
+605 IRPYQKEGIGWLQY
-619 LAKNHFGGVLAD
+619 LARNHFGGVLAD

-641 LAFLELRRAQNK
+641 LAFLELRRKESK
-653 TKLPGLVLCPT
+653 TKLPSLVLCPT
-664 SLVMN
+664 SLVIN
-669 WLDEAKKF
+669 WMDEGKKF
-677 VPDLKVLA
+677 APGLKMLA
-685 LHGAGRKALL
+685 LHGAGRKTML
-695 SKIPEYD
+695 SKIPDYD

-715 AEYEKQEFDAVI
+715 AEYEKLEFDSVV
-727 LDEAQNIK
+727 LDEAQSIK
-735 NRTSQTAVSVKKLV
+735 NRSSQTAVCVKKLTC
-749 SDHRMVLTG
+749 DHRLVLTG

-793 VAKLGDEKAQHRLRH
+793 VAKLGDERAQQRLRQ

-817 TKAEVAKDL
+817 TKAEVARDL
-826 PAKIEQIAFCELT
+826 PAKIEQVSWCELT

-854 KQVSELSGKAS
+854 KQVSELAGKAS

-880 RQACCHLGLLPSA
+880 RQACCHLGLLPQNGKA
-893 GAGAKVWNEPS
+893 WTEPS

-909 FLDRLEEAISG
+909 FLDRLDEAISG
-920 GHRILVFSQFVSML
+920 GHRMLVFSQFVSLL
-934 KIVQEELRRRKT
+934 KLVQEELRRRKV
-946 PHCYLDGGTID
+946 PHCYLDGGTVD

-1033 EKIVLLQERKKE
+1033 EKIVRLQEKKKE
-1045 LFRGTLVSEE
+1045 LFKGTLVSEE
-1055 DFVRGLDWTELQELL
+1055 DFVRGLSWTELQELL
-1070 N
+1070 E

>member
-1 MSETNSAPSVLSKE
+1 
-15 MLLEIG
+15 
-21 GWRAMQEG
+21 MQEG

-38 MSVDWVDP
+38 MSVDWIDP
-46 MLGGVVQAGT
+46 VLGGVVQAGT

-87 CPHVIALSLKYL
+87 CPHVIALSLKFL
-99 EKNGKAAGGPVHR
+99 EKNGKGVAGPVPR

-122 AAARA
+122 AAARS

-139 AGKGSKPLC
+139 AGKGSKPLS

-160 WRAGK
+160 WKAGK

-185 AVEKVEPYIVDESD
+185 PVDKVEPYIVDESD
-199 AVLLSML
+199 AALLAML
-206 EKMEG
+206 EKMDG

-216 EAELS
+216 EAELM
-221 PADRDLFFPVLLG
+221 PAIRDAFFPVLLG
-234 HPRIFLGRKKHFAV
+234 HPRVFLGRRKHLSV
-248 SRAVEG
+248 GRAAEG

-264 GILHLNLLAAPAGPE
+264 GILHLDLIPAPVGPE
-279 GSEVL
+279 GSESL
-284 EGSQGRWRFSGDHLE
+284 EATNGRWRLTGEQLE
-299 LLDSLPVA
+299 LLDSLPQT
-307 YEGLRKGGRSVAREG
+307 YEGLRKGSRTVTREG

-331 PLLERHV
+331 PQLERHV
-338 RVEPGERLRG
+338 LVEAGEKLKN
-348 LQFETMAPAIR
+348 LQFETMAPKIR
-359 VELDGLLSGISCQ
+359 VELDGLLSGVSCQ
-372 LEAVYGKESHVLTG
+372 LVAVYGNETHILTG

-395 AWMPDGTDPK
+395 AWVPDQGDAK
-405 RYRVRGRAIERT
+405 RYRVRGREMERV

-448 LANILPRWKQKWEV
+448 LANVLPRWKKKWEV
-462 KVTPR
+462 KLTPR
-467 MESLLSRCDYVAPE
+467 MDSLLSRCDYVTPE
-481 VTLRDTGGSWL
+481 VTLKDTGGSWL
-492 TVEVDFRSGANR
+492 SVEVDFRSGSGA

-534 TDDVTEFQEV
+534 TDDVAEFHEV
-544 LKDCQVRNDGTR
+544 LRDCQVRNDGTR

-570 IRGTGWVVSGKSNW
+570 LRASGWSVGGRSNW
-584 KPPTELIAYE
+584 KPPEELFHYE
-594 QAKLPERLEKI
+594 EPKLPERLEKI
-605 VRPYQREGIGWLLY
+605 IRPYQKEGIGWLQY
-619 LAKNHFGGVLAD
+619 LARNHFGGVLAD

-641 LAFLELRRAQNK
+641 LAFLELRRKESK
-653 TKLPGLVLCPT
+653 TKLPSLVLCPT
-664 SLVMN
+664 SLVIN
-669 WLDEAKKF
+669 WMDEGKKF
-677 VPDLKVLA
+677 APGLKMLA
-685 LHGAGRKALL
+685 LHGAGRKTML
-695 SKIPEYD
+695 SKIPDYD

-715 AEYEKQEFDAVI
+715 AEYEKLEFDSVV
-727 LDEAQNIK
+727 LDEAQSIK
-735 NRTSQTAVSVKKLV
+735 NRSSQTAVCVKKLTC
-749 SDHRMVLTG
+749 DHRLVLTG

-793 VAKLGDEKAQHRLRH
+793 VAKLGDERAQQRLRQ

-817 TKAEVAKDL
+817 TKAEVARDL
-826 PAKIEQIAFCELT
+826 PAKIEQVSWCELT

-854 KQVSELSGKAS
+854 KQVSELAGKAS

-880 RQACCHLGLLPSA
+880 RQACCHLGLLPQNGKA
-893 GAGAKVWNEPS
+893 WTEPS

-909 FLDRLEEAISG
+909 FLDRLDEAISG
-920 GHRILVFSQFVSML
+920 GHRMLVFSQFVSLL
-934 KIVQEELRRRKT
+934 KLVQEELRRRKV
-946 PHCYLDGGTID
+946 PHCYLDGGTVD

-1033 EKIVLLQERKKE
+1033 EKIVRLQEKKKE
-1045 LFRGTLVSEE
+1045 LFKGTLVSEE
-1055 DFVRGLDWTELQELL
+1055 DFVRGLSWTELQELL
-1070 N
+1070 E

>member
-1 MSETNSAPSVLSKE
+1 MSESSSVPSVLSKE

-38 MSVDWVDP
+38 MSVDWIDP
-46 MLGGVVQAGT
+46 VLGGVVQAGT

-87 CPHVIALSLKYL
+87 CPHVIALSLKFL
-99 EKNGKAAGGPVHR
+99 EKSGKGVAGPVHR

-122 AAARA
+122 AAARS

-139 AGKGSKPLC
+139 AGKGSKPLS

-160 WRAGK
+160 WKAGK

-185 AVEKVEPYIVDESD
+185 PVDKVEPYIVDESD
-199 AVLLSML
+199 AALLAML
-206 EKMEG
+206 EKMDG

-216 EAELS
+216 EAELT
-221 PADRDLFFPVLLG
+221 PALRDVFFPVLLG
-234 HPRIFLGRKKHFAV
+234 HPRVYVGRRKHLSV
-248 SRAVEG
+248 SRAAEG
-254 TRLKAELDEG
+254 TRIKAELDDG
-264 GILHLNLLAAPAGPE
+264 GILHLDLIPAANGPE

-284 EGSQGRWRFSGDHLE
+284 EAGNGRWRLAGEQLE
-299 LLDSLPVA
+299 LLDSLPHA
-307 YEGLRKGGRSVAREG
+307 YEGLRKGSRTVTREG

-331 PLLERHV
+331 PQLERHV
-338 RVEPGERLRG
+338 RVEPGERLKN
-348 LQFETMAPAIR
+348 LQFETMAPKIR
-359 VELDGLLSGISCQ
+359 VELDGLLSGVSCQ
-372 LEAVYGKESHVLTG
+372 LEAVYGNESHILTG

-395 AWMPDGTDPK
+395 AWVPDQGDAK
-405 RYRVRGRAIERT
+405 RYRVRGREMERV

-448 LANILPRWKQKWEV
+448 LANVLPRWKKKWEV

-492 TVEVDFRSGANR
+492 SVEVDFRSGSGA
-504 DALTP
+504 DALSP

-534 TDDVTEFQEV
+534 TDDVAEFHEV
-544 LKDCQVRNDGTR
+544 LRDCQVRNDGTR

-570 IRGTGWVVSGKSNW
+570 IRASGWSLGGRSNW
-584 KPPTELIAYE
+584 KPPEELFHYE
-594 QAKLPERLEKI
+594 EPKIPERLEKI
-605 VRPYQREGIGWLLY
+605 ARPYQKEGIGWLQY

-641 LAFLELRRAQNK
+641 LAFLELRRKENK
-653 TKLPGLVLCPT
+653 TKLPSLVLCPT
-664 SLVMN
+664 SLVIN
-669 WLDEAKKF
+669 WMDEGKKF
-677 VPDLKVLA
+677 APSLKMLA
-685 LHGAGRKALL
+685 LHGAGRKSLL
-695 SKIPEYD
+695 SKIPDHD

-715 AEYEKQEFDAVI
+715 AEYEKMEFDSVV
-727 LDEAQNIK
+727 LDEAQSIK
-735 NRTSQTAVSVKKLV
+735 NRSSQTAVSVKKLAC
-749 SDHRMVLTG
+749 DHRLVLTG

-793 VAKLGDEKAQHRLRH
+793 VAKLGDEKAQQRLRQ

-817 TKAEVAKDL
+817 TKAEVARDL
-826 PAKIEQIAFCELT
+826 PAKIEQVSWCELT
-839 DEQKGVYRQILEEGR
+839 EEQKGVYRQILEEGR

-880 RQACCHLGLLPSA
+880 RQACCHLGLLPQN
-893 GAGAKVWNEPS
+893 GKTWTEPS

-909 FLDRLEEAISG
+909 FLDRLDEAISG
-920 GHRILVFSQFVSML
+920 GHRMLVFSQFVSLL
-934 KIVQEELRRRKT
+934 KLVQEELRRRKV
-946 PHCYLDGGTID
+946 PHCYLDGGTVD

-1033 EKIVLLQERKKE
+1033 EKIVRLQEKKKE

-1055 DFVRGLDWTELQELL
+1055 DFVRGLSWTELQELL
-1070 N
+1070 E

>member
-1 MSETNSAPSVLSKE
+1 MSDSSSVPSVLSKE

-38 MSVDWVDP
+38 MSVEWIDP
-46 MLGGVVQAGT
+46 VLGGVVQAGT

-99 EKNGKAAGGPVHR
+99 EKNGKGVAGPAPR
-112 PNGAVAGPVA
+112 PNGVVAGPVA
-122 AAARA
+122 AAARS

-139 AGKGSKPLC
+139 AGKGSKPLS

-185 AVEKVEPYIVDESD
+185 PVDKVEPYIVDESD
-199 AVLLSML
+199 AALLAML

-221 PADRDLFFPVLLG
+221 PAMRDAFFPVLLG
-234 HPRIFLGRKKHFAV
+234 HPRVFVGRRKHLSV
-248 SRAVEG
+248 SRATEG
-254 TRLKAELDEG
+254 TRVKAELDDG
-264 GILHLNLLAAPAGPE
+264 GILHLELVPAPSGPE
-279 GSEVL
+279 GSELL
-284 EGSQGRWRFSGDHLE
+284 EAGNGRWRLAAEQLE
-299 LLDSLPVA
+299 LLDSLPQA
-307 YEGLRKGGRSVAREG
+307 YEGLRKGSRTVAREG

-331 PLLERHV
+331 PQLERHV
-338 RVEPGERLRG
+338 RMEPGERLRN
-348 LQFETMAPAIR
+348 LQFETMAPKIR
-359 VELDGLLSGISCQ
+359 VELDGLLSGVSCQ
-372 LEAVYGKESHVLTG
+372 LEAVYGNESHILTG

-395 AWMPDGTDPK
+395 AWVPDKGDAK
-405 RYRVRGRAIERT
+405 RYRVRGRELERV

-448 LANILPRWKQKWEV
+448 LANVLPRWKKKWEV
-462 KVTPR
+462 KLTPR

-492 TVEVDFRSGANR
+492 SVEVDFRSGNGA
-504 DALTP
+504 DALSP

-534 TDDVTEFQEV
+534 TDDVAEFHEV
-544 LKDCQVRNDGTR
+544 LRDCQVRNDGTR

-570 IRGTGWVVSGKSNW
+570 IRASGWSLGGRSNW
-584 KPPTELIAYE
+584 KPPEEIFHYE
-594 QAKLPERLEKI
+594 EPQLPERLEKI
-605 VRPYQREGIGWLLY
+605 ARPYQKEGIGWLQY

-641 LAFLELRRAQNK
+641 LAFLELRRKENK
-653 TKLPGLVLCPT
+653 TKLPSLVLCPT
-664 SLVMN
+664 SLVIN
-669 WLDEAKKF
+669 WMDEGKKF
-677 VPDLKVLA
+677 APGLKMLA
-685 LHGAGRKALL
+685 LHGAGRKTLL
-695 SKIPEYD
+695 SKIPDYD

-715 AEYEKQEFDAVI
+715 AEYEKLEFDSVV
-727 LDEAQNIK
+727 LDEAQSIK
-735 NRTSQTAVSVKKLV
+735 NRSSQTAVSVKKLTC
-749 SDHRMVLTG
+749 DHRLVLTG

-793 VAKLGDEKAQHRLRH
+793 VAKLGDEKAQQRLRQ

-817 TKAEVAKDL
+817 TKAEVARDL
-826 PAKIEQIAFCELT
+826 PAKIEQISWCELT

-854 KQVSELSGKAS
+854 RQVSELAGKAS
-865 GGRDRIAV
+865 GGKDRIAV

-880 RQACCHLGLLPSA
+880 RQACCHLGLLPQN
-893 GAGAKVWNEPS
+893 GKTWTEPS

-920 GHRILVFSQFVSML
+920 GHRMLVFSQFVSLL
-934 KIVQEELRRRKT
+934 KIVQEELRRRKV
-946 PHCYLDGGTID
+946 PHCYLDGGTVD
-957 RAGEVDRFQRNQDIP
+957 RAGEVERFQRNQDIP

-1033 EKIVLLQERKKE
+1033 EKIVRLQEKKKE
-1045 LFRGTLVSEE
+1045 LFKGTLVSEE
-1055 DFVRGLDWTELQELL
+1055 DFVRGLSWTELQELL
-1070 N
+1070 E

>member
-1 MSETNSAPSVLSKE
+1 MSDSSSVPSVLSKE

-38 MSVDWVDP
+38 MSVEWIDP
-46 MLGGVVQAGT
+46 VLGGVVQAGT

-99 EKNGKAAGGPVHR
+99 EKNGKGVAGPAPR

-122 AAARA
+122 AAARS

-139 AGKGSKPLC
+139 AGKGSKPLS

-185 AVEKVEPYIVDESD
+185 PVDKVEPYIVDESD
-199 AVLLSML
+199 AALLAML

-221 PADRDLFFPVLLG
+221 PAMRDAFFPVLLG
-234 HPRIFLGRKKHFAV
+234 HPRVFVGRRKHLSV
-248 SRAVEG
+248 SRATEG
-254 TRLKAELDEG
+254 TRVKAELDDG
-264 GILHLNLLAAPAGPE
+264 GILHLELVPAPSGPE
-279 GSEVL
+279 GSELL
-284 EGSQGRWRFSGDHLE
+284 EAGNGRWRLAAEQLE
-299 LLDSLPVA
+299 LLDSLPQA
-307 YEGLRKGGRSVAREG
+307 YEGLRKGSRTVAREG

-331 PLLERHV
+331 PQLERHV
-338 RVEPGERLRG
+338 RMEPGERLRN
-348 LQFETMAPAIR
+348 LQFETMAPKIR
-359 VELDGLLSGISCQ
+359 VELDGLLSGVSCQ
-372 LEAVYGKESHVLTG
+372 LEAVYGNESHILTG

-395 AWMPDGTDPK
+395 AWVPDKGDAK
-405 RYRVRGRAIERT
+405 RYRVRGRELERV

-448 LANILPRWKQKWEV
+448 LANVLPRWKKKWEV
-462 KVTPR
+462 KLTPR

-492 TVEVDFRSGANR
+492 SVEVDFRSGNGA
-504 DALTP
+504 DALSP

-534 TDDVTEFQEV
+534 TDDVAEFHEV
-544 LKDCQVRNDGTR
+544 LRDCQVRNDGTR

-570 IRGTGWVVSGKSNW
+570 IRASGWSLGGRSNW
-584 KPPTELIAYE
+584 KPPEEIFHYE
-594 QAKLPERLEKI
+594 EPQLPERLEKI
-605 VRPYQREGIGWLLY
+605 ARPYQKEGIGWLQY

-641 LAFLELRRAQNK
+641 LAFLELRRKENK
-653 TKLPGLVLCPT
+653 TKLPSLVLCPT
-664 SLVMN
+664 SLVIN
-669 WLDEAKKF
+669 WMDEGKKF
-677 VPDLKVLA
+677 APGLKMLA
-685 LHGAGRKALL
+685 LHGAGRKTLL
-695 SKIPEYD
+695 SKIPDYD

-715 AEYEKQEFDAVI
+715 AEYEMLEFDSVV
-727 LDEAQNIK
+727 LDEAQSIK
-735 NRTSQTAVSVKKLV
+735 NRSSQTAVSVKKLTC
-749 SDHRMVLTG
+749 DHRLVLTG

-793 VAKLGDEKAQHRLRH
+793 VAKLGDEKAQQRLRQ

-817 TKAEVAKDL
+817 TKAEVARDL
-826 PAKIEQIAFCELT
+826 PAKIEQISWCELT

-854 KQVSELSGKAS
+854 RQVSELAGKAS
-865 GGRDRIAV
+865 GGKDRIAV

-880 RQACCHLGLLPSA
+880 RQACCHLGLLPQN
-893 GAGAKVWNEPS
+893 GKTWTEPS

-920 GHRILVFSQFVSML
+920 GHRMLVFSQFVSLL
-934 KIVQEELRRRKT
+934 KIVQEELRRRKV
-946 PHCYLDGGTID
+946 PHCYLDGGTVD

-1016 QNKIVSSYKL
+1016 QDKIVSSYKL

-1033 EKIVLLQERKKE
+1033 EKIVRLQEKKKE
-1045 LFRGTLVSEE
+1045 LFKGTLVSEE
-1055 DFVRGLDWTELQELL
+1055 DFVRGLSWTELQELL
-1070 N
+1070 E